1 MAFLFSASIIFA
13 SCTKETSDVRL
24 DQTLSTSQTFG
35 ITSNSVTV
43 VGFVIAEGDGFTE
56 KGVCYNTSAAPTI
69 NDSKVVYA
77 GDTPTATYNVVLSGL
92 DYATVYYARAYAT
105 GTSGTVYGEEV
116 TFTTLPVVPFLTTAE
131 ITEITGNAATGGGNV
146 TGSGGADVTARG
158 ICFGINQSPTVDDN
172 KTNDGEGLGEFVSA
186 LADLAGN
193 TTYYVRSYAVNSAG
207 TGYGPEVSF
216 TTLVNLPTV
225 TTTAV
230 TEITKTTAVSGGEVT
245 ADGGAEITAK
255 GLVWSSSANPTILN
269 NLIDGG
275 VGMDA
280 FVSELTGLEANTT
293 YYVRAFATNSAG
305 TAYGDDVLFK
315 TLADITTMW
324 VVGAYNG
331 WDNSDNAKIIQSTAT
346 GDGTAEGYVY
356 ITGNEFKLVTDHS
369 WSDPATFGD
378 DGSGNLTNPGGN
390 ISVAEDGYYLIKANL
405 GTMTYSAT
413 KTVWGIIGDATAG
426 GWDAQ
431 TDMVYDPSSSIFRL
445 AATMTADG
453 SFKFRGTSDW
463 SINYG
468 SVDGDG
474 TLDTEDNNNINITV
488 EADYAI
494 TLDLSH
500 PNEYTY
506 SAHRWGVVG
515 GATPDPTWGSD
526 FDMTWDA
533 TNSVFTITIDMTA
546 GEFKFRA
553 DDDWAYALGGSVD
566 ALDASGGN
574 LSIAAD
580 GNYTVTFD
588 PWGLTATVTK
598 N

>member
-1 MAFLFSASIIFA
+1 MTFLFAASIIFV
-13 SCTKETSDVRL
+13 SCTKETSEVRL
-24 DQTLSTSQTFG
+24 EPTLSTSNTFDL
-35 ITSNSVTV
+35 TSESATV

-131 ITEITGNAATGGGNV
+131 ITEITGNTATSGGNV

-158 ICFGINQSPTVDDN
+158 ICFGLNPSPTVDDS
-172 KTNDGEGLGEFVSA
+172 KTINGEDLGEFISP
-186 LADLAGN
+186 LTELAGN

-207 TGYGPEVSF
+207 AGYGPEVSF
-216 TTLVNLPTV
+216 TTLIDLPTV
-225 TTTAV
+225 TTAAV
-230 TEITKTTAVSGGEVT
+230 TEISKTTATSGGEIT

-255 GLVWSSSANPTILN
+255 GLVWSTNTNPTILN
-269 NLIDGG
+269 NIIDGG
-275 VGMDA
+275 IGTDA

-293 YYVRAFATNSAG
+293 YYVRAFATNSSG
-305 TAYGDDVLFK
+305 TAYGDDVEFK

-331 WDNSDNAKIIQSTAT
+331 WDNSDNAQMIQSTAT

-413 KTVWGIIGDATAG
+413 KTVWGIIGDATAL
-426 GWDAQ
+426 GWGDQTNMTYDPTAQ
-431 TDMVYDPSSSIFRL
+431 TFSLVAHL
-445 AATMTADG
+445 TAGG

-463 SINYG
+463 SVNYG
-468 SVDGDG
+468 SDAADG
-474 TLDTEDNNNINITV
+474 TLGDGAANIPVDI
-488 EADYAI
+488 EADYSM

-506 SAHRWGVVG
+506 SSNRWGIIG
-515 GATPDPTWGSD
+515 DAQGSWD
-526 FDMTWDA
+526 DDTDMTWNA
-533 TNSVFTITIDMTA
+533 ANSVFTITLDLVSS
-546 GEFKFRA
+546 GSFKIRA
-553 DDDWAYALGGSVD
+553 NDDWAINYGGDLNALEAGGANITIDS
-566 ALDASGGN
+566 
-574 LSIAAD
+574 D

>member
-24 DQTLSTSQTFG
+24 DPTLSTSQTFG
-35 ITSNSVTV
+35 ITSNSATV

-56 KGVCYNTSAAPTI
+56 KGVCYSTSASPTI
-69 NDSKVVYA
+69 GDNKVVYT
-77 GDTPTATYNVVLSGL
+77 GDGQTATFNVDLYGL
-92 DYATVYYARAYAT
+92 DYATTYYARAYASSPART
-105 GTSGTVYGEEV
+105 IYGVDV
-116 TFTTLPVVPFLTTAE
+116 TFTTLPVAPFLSTAA
-131 ITEITGNAATGGGNV
+131 ITDITGNAATGGGNV

-172 KTNDGEGLGEFVSA
+172 KTNDGEGLGEFVST

-230 TEITKTTAVSGGEVT
+230 TEITKTTATSGGEIT
-245 ADGGAEITAK
+245 ADGGSEITAK
-255 GLVWSSSANPTILN
+255 GLVWSTNTNPTILN
-269 NLIDGG
+269 NIIDGG
-275 VGMDA
+275 IGTDA
-280 FVSELTGLEANTT
+280 FVSELTGLAANTT

-331 WDNSDNAKIIQSTAT
+331 WDNSDNAQMIQSSIT

-390 ISVAEDGYYLIKANL
+390 ISVADDGYYLIKANL

-413 KTVWGIIGDATAG
+413 KTVWGIIGDATAL
-426 GWDAQ
+426 GWGDQTNMTYDPTAQ
-431 TDMVYDPSSSIFRL
+431 TFSLVAHL
-445 AATMTADG
+445 TAG
-453 SFKFRGTSDW
+453 GYFKFRGTSDW
-463 SINYG
+463 SVNYG
-468 SVDGDG
+468 SDAADG
-474 TLDTEDNNNINITV
+474 TLGADAANIPIDI
-488 EADYAI
+488 EADYSM

-506 SAHRWGVVG
+506 SLNRWGIIG
-515 GATPDPTWGSD
+515 DAQGSWD
-526 FDMTWDA
+526 NDTDMTWDA
-533 TNSVFTITIDMTA
+533 ANSVFTITLDLVSS
-546 GEFKFRA
+546 GSFKIRA
-553 DDDWAYALGGSVD
+553 NDDWAINYGGDLNALEAGGDNITIDS
-566 ALDASGGN
+566 
-574 LSIAAD
+574 D